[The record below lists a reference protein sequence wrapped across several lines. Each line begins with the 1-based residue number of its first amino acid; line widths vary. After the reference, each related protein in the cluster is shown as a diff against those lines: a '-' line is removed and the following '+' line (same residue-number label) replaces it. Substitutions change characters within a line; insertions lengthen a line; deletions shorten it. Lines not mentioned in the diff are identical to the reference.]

1 MNKAF
6 KVLVCALMLALCM
19 GGIFASGSAEQ
30 DKLIIWDKSEY
41 VGAYNELARARF
53 EEFCAANGVE
63 GEYVIV
69 PPNDLRQRLY
79 AAIEGGNPPDIV
91 VTDDFMAKQFAG
103 MGQLADVSDIK
114 TSLPFIQAGLNVSFC
129 ADGEYI
135 VPIAMLAPGLYLRA
149 DKWAEAGLDYPTT
162 WEELREDAR
171 IINDPEND
179 FYALGYPMGTSG
191 GGDAEG
197 MCRAVILAFGGV
209 PVDAEG
215 NVTVNSPETLAALE
229 FIASLYEEG
238 LCPPSAITWDDM
250 GNNTAYLAGSVGV
263 IQNSGSLY
271 SQLRT
276 DNPELFENTIILP
289 FMAGP
294 AGSFAP
300 TGSNCFIIFENG
312 GSVDMAKKYVT
323 EFFDMDF
330 YKNLVIQMG
339 GMWQPVIEGADDD
352 PFWEDP
358 ENSGWLANSLG
369 GVPNTYPAP
378 VNDAT
383 NRAFSEQ
390 VCVRA
395 VQKIVLQGM
404 DPQQA
409 LNELE
414 ADFNRILGK

>member
-1 MNKAF
+1 MKKTL
-6 KVLVCALMLALCM
+6 KVLVAAVMLIVCVS
-19 GGIFASGSAEQ
+19 GVFAQGSAES

-41 VGAYNELARARF
+41 VGAYNELAKARF
-53 EEFCAANGVE
+53 EEFCAENGIE

-91 VTDDFMAKQFAG
+91 VTDDFSAKQYAG
-103 MGQLADVSDIK
+103 MGQLADVGDIK
-114 TSLPFIQAGLNVSFC
+114 TSLPFIQAGLDISLCENGDYV
-129 ADGEYI
+129 
-135 VPIAMLAPGLYLRA
+135 VPLAILAPGLYLRA
-149 DKWAEAGLDYPTT
+149 DKWAEAGLDYPAT

-215 NVTVNSPETLAALE
+215 NVTVNSPETLEALKY
-229 FIASLYEEG
+229 IASLYEEG

-250 GNNTAYLAGSVGV
+250 GNNTAYLAGSVGIV
-263 IQNSGSLY
+263 QNSGSLY
-271 SQLRT
+271 SQIKEE
-276 DNPELFENTIILP
+276 NPELYANTVILP
-289 FMAGP
+289 WMEGP
-294 AGSFAP
+294 AGLYTP
-300 TGSNCFIIFENG
+300 TGGNCFIVFEKG
-312 GSVDMAKKYVT
+312 GSVDMAKKYIT

-330 YKNLVIQMG
+330 YKNLVISMG
-339 GMWQPVIEGADDD
+339 GMWQPVIEGAADD
-352 PFWEDP
+352 PFWEEP
-358 ENSGWLANSLG
+358 ENAGWLANSLG

-378 VNDAT
+378 VNDST
-383 NRAFSEQ
+383 NRAFTEQ
-390 VCVRA
+390 LCVRA
-395 VQKIVLQGM
+395 VQKIVLQDM

-409 LNELE
+409 LDELE
-414 ADFNRILGK
+414 ADFIRVLGQ

>member
-1 MNKAF
+1 
-6 KVLVCALMLALCM
+6 
-19 GGIFASGSAEQ
+19 
-30 DKLIIWDKSEY
+30 
-41 VGAYNELARARF
+41 
-53 EEFCAANGVE
+53 
-63 GEYVIV
+63 
-69 PPNDLRQRLY
+69 
-79 AAIEGGNPPDIV
+79 
-91 VTDDFMAKQFAG
+91 
-103 MGQLADVSDIK
+103 
-114 TSLPFIQAGLNVSFC
+114 
-129 ADGEYI
+129 
-135 VPIAMLAPGLYLRA
+135 
-149 DKWAEAGLDYPTT
+149 
-162 WEELREDAR
+162 
-171 IINDPEND
+171 
-179 FYALGYPMGTSG
+179 
-191 GGDAEG
+191 
-197 MCRAVILAFGGV
+197 
-209 PVDAEG
+209 
-215 NVTVNSPETLAALE
+215 
-229 FIASLYEEG
+229 
-238 LCPPSAITWDDM
+238 
-250 GNNTAYLAGSVGV
+250 
-263 IQNSGSLY
+263 
-271 SQLRT
+271 
-276 DNPELFENTIILP
+276 
-289 FMAGP
+289 MAGP

-352 PFWEDP
+352 PFWENP

>member
-1 MNKAF
+1 MKKVS
-6 KVLVCALMLALCM
+6 KVLVTLIMLALVVGSVFA
-19 GGIFASGSAEQ
+19 GGNKEA

-41 VGAYNELARARF
+41 VGAYNELAKARF
-53 EEFCAANGVE
+53 EAFCAENNVK
-63 GEYVIV
+63 GEYIIV
-69 PPNDLRQRLY
+69 PPNDLRQRIY

-91 VTDDFMAKQFAG
+91 VTDDFSAKQFAG

-114 TSLPFIQAGLNVSFC
+114 SSVPFIQAGLNVSFC
-129 ADGEYI
+129 EDGEYI
-135 VPIAMLAPGLYLRA
+135 VPIAMLAPGLYLRT
-149 DKWAEAGLDYPTT
+149 DKWDAAGLEYPTT
-162 WEELREDAR
+162 WAELKEQAR
-171 IINDPEND
+171 IINDPAND
-179 FYALGYPMGTSG
+179 FYALGYPMGASG

-215 NVTVNSPETLAALE
+215 NVTVNSPETLEALK
-229 FIASLYEEG
+229 FIASLYQEG
-238 LCPPSAITWDDM
+238 LCPPSALTWDDM

-271 SQLRT
+271 SQLKT
-276 DNPELFENTIILP
+276 DNPELFANTIILP
-289 FMAGP
+289 WMAGP
-294 AGSFAP
+294 AGSFTP
-300 TGSNCFIIFENG
+300 TGANTFIIFEKG
-312 GSVDMAKKYVT
+312 GSVDLAKKYVT
-323 EFFDMDF
+323 EFFDLDF
-330 YKNLVIQMG
+330 YTDLCTKMG
-339 GMWQPVIEGADDD
+339 GMWQPVVEGADDH
-352 PFWEDP
+352 PFWDDP
-358 ENSGWLANSLG
+358 ENAGWLANSLG

-378 VNDAT
+378 VNEAT

-395 VQKIVLQGM
+395 IQKIVLQGM